1 MTIQEVEKLAG
12 MTRANI
18 RFYEKEGLITPERNE
33 ANNYRAYS
41 DRDVEALRKIKHLRI
56 LGISVKDIK
65 RIIENELEL
74 PEAAEYRLEE
84 LKEEKKNLEEIEWM
98 CRYIRQHNVQ
108 YETMDSEV
116 FEEKMGRLTEVF
128 KDVLSMDTEKEYIT
142 VRQLNRTIGL
152 ILIYGFVLSAVLSF
166 FFGNIFRNG
175 HFTWLF
181 AAWCIISIATELVFQ
196 CTSKL
201 GIQFVLFQILAL
213 LLAPAVHAFIGMGVM
228 GLQVITKEQVAL
240 EFLLIAIFLLLILL
254 ISMKKREFL
263 RNYRNTAV
271 AAVIYSGLAA
281 VGLYFSIGDRKAFL
295 ILTVILILVNV
306 FTGFGWVSANL
317 NKENYTRFYAV
328 TSAASMFN
336 IVSLLLSQQ
345 GRNMQGGRWKDANA
359 VAGRKDSFFPPA
371 CMIEYKK

>member
-1 MTIQEVEKLAG
+1 MLDMTIQEVEKIAG

-98 CRYIRQHNVQ
+98 CRYI
-108 YETMDSEV
+108 DSIMFSTRRWTV
-116 FEEKMGRLTEVF
+116 KCLKRRWGVSRKYSKMCSVWN
-128 KDVLSMDTEKEYIT
+128 TEKEYIT

-228 GLQVITKEQVAL
+228 GFK
-240 EFLLIAIFLLLILL
+240 
-254 ISMKKREFL
+254 
-263 RNYRNTAV
+263 
-271 AAVIYSGLAA
+271 
-281 VGLYFSIGDRKAFL
+281 
-295 ILTVILILVNV
+295 
-306 FTGFGWVSANL
+306 
-317 NKENYTRFYAV
+317 
-328 TSAASMFN
+328 
-336 IVSLLLSQQ
+336 
-345 GRNMQGGRWKDANA
+345 
-359 VAGRKDSFFPPA
+359 
-371 CMIEYKK
+371 

>member
-18 RFYEKEGLITPERNE
+18 RFYEKGGLLTPERNE
-33 ANNYRAYS
+33 ANNYREYR
-41 DRDVEALRKIKHLRI
+41 DLDVEALRKIKYLRM

-65 RIIENELEL
+65 RIIEKELEL
-74 PEAAEYRLEE
+74 PEAAECRLEE

-98 CRYIRQHNVQ
+98 CRYIRQHNIQ
-108 YETMDSEV
+108 YETMNSEV

-142 VRQLNRTIGL
+142 VCQLNRTMGL

-271 AAVIYSGLAA
+271 AAVIYSALAA
-281 VGLYFSIGDRKAFL
+281 VGLYFSIGNRKAFL

-328 TSAASMFN
+328 TSAAAMFN
-336 IVSLLLSQQ
+336 VVSLLLSQQ

-359 VAGRKDSFFPPA
+359 VAGRKR
-371 CMIEYKK
+371 

>member
-1 MTIQEVEKLAG
+1 
-12 MTRANI
+12 
-18 RFYEKEGLITPERNE
+18 
-33 ANNYRAYS
+33 
-41 DRDVEALRKIKHLRI
+41 
-56 LGISVKDIK
+56 
-65 RIIENELEL
+65 
-74 PEAAEYRLEE
+74 
-84 LKEEKKNLEEIEWM
+84 M

-271 AAVIYSGLAA
+271 AAVIYSALAA
-281 VGLYFSIGDRKAFL
+281 VGLYFSIGNRKAFL

-317 NKENYTRFYAV
+317 NKEKYTRFYAV
-328 TSAASMFN
+328 TSAAAMFN
-336 IVSLLLSQQ
+336 VVSLLLSQQ

-359 VAGRKDSFFPPA
+359 VAGRKR
-371 CMIEYKK
+371 

>member
-1 MTIQEVEKLAG
+1 MLDMTIQEVEKLAG

-201 GIQFVLFQILAL
+201 GIQFVLF
-213 LLAPAVHAFIGMGVM
+213 
-228 GLQVITKEQVAL
+228 
-240 EFLLIAIFLLLILL
+240 
-254 ISMKKREFL
+254 
-263 RNYRNTAV
+263 
-271 AAVIYSGLAA
+271 
-281 VGLYFSIGDRKAFL
+281 
-295 ILTVILILVNV
+295 
-306 FTGFGWVSANL
+306 
-317 NKENYTRFYAV
+317 
-328 TSAASMFN
+328 
-336 IVSLLLSQQ
+336 
-345 GRNMQGGRWKDANA
+345 
-359 VAGRKDSFFPPA
+359 
-371 CMIEYKK
+371 